1 MRLPKQT
8 APVKR
13 NTTMVGIQAAGNT
26 IQASGFLC
34 SPCQTVVGGIMNSLV
49 GEGCTAASAE
59 FEVAC
64 NAAFDVESLGAA
76 SIPCTAAAGV
86 LLAACEAAG
95 GLVTQSIANQV
106 TNSACSWAC

>member
-13 NTTMVGIQAAGNT
+13 NTTMVGTQTDGSA
-26 IQASGFLC
+26 IQASGFFC
-34 SPCQTVVGGIMNSLV
+34 GVCQTAVGGIMNSLI
-49 GEGCTAASAE
+49 GEGCAEASAA

-64 NAAFDVESLGAA
+64 NAAFDVESVGAA

-86 LLAACEAAG
+86 LLAACEAG
-95 GLVTQSIANQV
+95 GGQVTQSIASSV